1 MVESKN
7 LLVKQA
13 KANENTQGFQN
24 WNRQMD
30 STSESMQSSMDDP
43 TQLKSKEFQH
53 NPNQRLVAI
62 QKMADDSP
70 NNQKLIQL
78 QSLATAYNQQRQL
91 PFQLKKN
98 NSGLPDSL
106 KSGVENHSGLSMDD
120 VKVH

>member
-1 MVESKN
+1 MDESKN
-7 LLVKQA
+7 LLAKQA
-13 KANENTQGFQN
+13 KANENPQGFQN

-53 NPNQRLVAI
+53 NPNQRLMAI

-78 QSLATAYNQQRQL
+78 QSLSTAYNQQR
-91 PFQLKKN
+91 
-98 NSGLPDSL
+98 
-106 KSGVENHSGLSMDD
+106 
-120 VKVH
+120 